1 MGSFLL
7 CFGFNTSLS
16 VPIDFWETP
25 SKFPSLQTGE
35 IHIWRSHIQKCD
47 LAVLKPILASDE
59 TTRAERFYFA
69 KDRDAYIACRGTL
82 RSLLGKYLN
91 LPPSLLKFHYSSYGK
106 PSLAEQDNKI
116 VRKPIQF
123 NLSHSNEFSL
133 FGFTLDREIGIDVEF
148 IRPKVV
154 EEEIAERF
162 FSPLETQALRSLP
175 HEQQVEA
182 FFRCWTRKE
191 AFIKARGDG
200 LSLPLDQFDVTL
212 GPDEPAALL
221 RTAFDP
227 EEASRWSLY
236 HLNVEEGYSAAVAV
250 EGSSHT
256 VKLFSLY

>member
-7 CFGFNTSLS
+7 YFGFNTSLS

-25 SKFPSLQTGE
+25 SKFPSLQAGE
-35 IHIWRSHIQKCD
+35 LHIWRCHIQKCD
-47 LAVLKPILASDE
+47 LAALTPILSSDE
-59 TTRAERFYFA
+59 TSHADRYYFP
-69 KDRDAYIACRGTL
+69 KDRASYIACRGTL

-91 LPPSLLKFHYSSYGK
+91 SLPSLLEFQYSPYGK
-106 PSLAEQDNKI
+106 PSLAEKNKI
-116 VRKPIQF
+116 GRKPIQF
-123 NLSHSNEFSL
+123 NLSHSSDFSL

-162 FSPLETQALRSLP
+162 FSPMETRTLRSLP
-175 HEQQVEA
+175 ADQQAEA

-200 LSLPLDQFDVTL
+200 LSLPLDQFDVSL
-212 GPDEPAALL
+212 GPDEPAVLL

-227 EEASRWSLY
+227 QEASRWSLY
-236 HLNVEEGYSAAVAV
+236 HLNVEEGYSAAVV
-250 EGSSHT
+250 IEGSGHA